1 MNSLKKIE
9 KYEKALEIILF
20 CVEHNPKVNLTQL
33 RRELK
38 INKNFISALSKLGI
52 IKNNGNRGASNYTL
66 LKKITPEMTMKVLN
80 LANELSQQK
89 KETIIEKHFGTI
101 TIEYRRTFLQ
111 RFFDLF
117 KF

>member
-20 CVEHNPKVNLTQL
+20 CVEVNPKVNLTQL

-38 INKNFISALSKLGI
+38 INKNFISALSKLKI
-52 IKNNGNRGASNYTL
+52 IENNGNRGASNYTL
-66 LKKITPEMTMKVLN
+66 LRKQTPEMTMEVLN
-80 LANELSQQK
+80 FANKLSLNV
-89 KETIIEKHFGTI
+89 KETIIEKHFGI
-101 TIEYRRTFLQ
+101 IQIQKKSFLQ
-111 RFFDLF
+111 KFVDIF

>member
-66 LKKITPEMTMKVLN
+66 LKKFSPEMTLEVLN
-80 LANELSQQK
+80 LANEMSLNV
-89 KETIIEKHFGTI
+89 KEPIIEKHFGIDTKPK
-101 TIEYRRTFLQ
+101 RTLLQ
-111 RFFDLF
+111 RFLDLF